1 VPERSNYT
9 KETSGRLHL
18 AKAVLYAILTLDGA
32 PIRAYF
38 VFPMQDPDS
47 VDFLKP
53 HHEEPSK
60 PLLSSPTTGR
70 SGGADISRLYKR
82 RLSIRSKLV
91 LFGLA
96 ILVTGGFLLSIGI
109 NNTTTSEPN
118 QNLSFLSSLKRLVV
132 SGDKAVAGQDDDRIN
147 FLLLGVGGAG
157 HDGAE
162 LTDTIIFGSLKPSTH
177 EVGMISIPRDLNVNL
192 PGYGYRKINNVNA
205 FAESNKRGSG
215 PQATAGIVEEVL
227 GENVHYTV
235 KVDFNGFEEIIDDL
249 GGIDVY
255 VERSF
260 ADTTYPL
267 DDGLG
272 SVQTVSFT
280 EGWMHMNGATAL
292 QFARSRHGSNG
303 EGSDFAR
310 AARQQKMLLGVKD
323 KALSLGVLL
332 NPGKLNR
339 ILGTIQDNVQTNLT
353 LWEMM
358 RFVKYIPDV
367 SSENIAM
374 HVLDNR
380 GGLLFD
386 DYLNG
391 AYILRPYEEDWSELH
406 AAADNIFEKS
416 PNDPIFT
423 TTSPES
429 NPALNVTVEIQNG
442 TGTTGLA
449 SQAAQLLEGS
459 GFTVQTIG
467 NALNRESPKTIIYDL
482 TDGEKDEELAALKEY
497 LSADVYM
504 STKGY
509 LAADAVVPDEVLAT
523 TPGID
528 LLTSTTD
535 IDFLII
541 LGQDSTNLV
550 LR

>member
-1 VPERSNYT
+1 MVR
-9 KETSGRLHL
+9 RM
-18 AKAVLYAILTLDGA
+18 
-32 PIRAYF
+32 RAF
-38 VFPMQDPDS
+38 CFHMQEPDS

-53 HHEEPSK
+53 QEEAPLPQPALSTPRPSK
-60 PLLSSPTTGR
+60 
-70 SGGADISRLYKR
+70 R
-82 RLSIRSKLV
+82 RFSIRTKLA
-91 LFGLA
+91 LFALA
-96 ILVTGGFLLSIGI
+96 ILATGGYLLSTGI
-109 NNTTTSEPN
+109 SQTASTEPN
-118 QNLSFLSSLKRLVV
+118 ENLSFLSSLKRLVV
-132 SGDKAVAGQDDDRIN
+132 SGDKAVAGQDDDRVN
-147 FLLLGVGGAG
+147 FLLLGIGGSG
-157 HDGAE
+157 HAGAE
-162 LTDTIIFGSLKPSTH
+162 LTDTIIFGSFKPSTK

-205 FAESNKRGSG
+205 FAENEKRGSG
-215 PQATAGIVEEVL
+215 PEATADIVEEVL

-235 KVDFNGFEEIIDDL
+235 KVDFGGFEQIVDDL

-260 ADTTYPL
+260 TDTTYPL
-267 DDGLG
+267 DDALG
-272 SVQTVSFT
+272 SVQTVSFS
-280 EGWMHMNGATAL
+280 EGWTHMDGATAL
-292 QFARSRHGSNG
+292 KYARSRHGSNG

-310 AARQQKMLLGVKD
+310 AARQQKMLLAVKD
-323 KALSLGVLL
+323 KTLSLGVLL
-332 NPGKLNR
+332 NPAKLNR

-380 GGLLFD
+380 GGLLYD
-386 DYLNG
+386 ANING
-391 AYILRPYEEDWSELH
+391 AYVLLPYEDDWSELH
-406 AAADNIFEKS
+406 AVADTIFEKS
-416 PNDPIFT
+416 PNDPTFT
-423 TTSPES
+423 TAPPQSAPS
-429 NPALNVTVEIQNG
+429 LNVSVEIQNG

-449 SQAAQLLEGS
+449 SQTAQLLEGS
-459 GFTVQTIG
+459 GFTVATVG
-467 NALNRESPKTIIYDL
+467 NALNRESTKTIIYDL
-482 TDGEKDEELAALKEY
+482 TDGEKDEELAALKDY

-528 LLTSTTD
+528 LVTSTSD